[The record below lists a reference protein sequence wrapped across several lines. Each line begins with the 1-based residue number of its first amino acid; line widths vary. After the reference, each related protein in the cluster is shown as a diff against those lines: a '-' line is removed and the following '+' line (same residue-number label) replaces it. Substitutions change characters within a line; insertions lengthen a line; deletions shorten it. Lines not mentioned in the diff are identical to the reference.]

1 LTSAILNDIRLKLTV
16 SVYQSRKMLA
26 DARGNSPEFATLGDP
41 DAALI
46 DLETQFLALV
56 AELDGHG
63 GDLAHPDEF
72 LTTEDEDVLARLDPV
87 ERAIM
92 ETPAYTMT
100 GLSVKAR
107 HLAYVLS
114 EYWEA
119 PIGQI
124 TWEGRAVRLLVETIC
139 SIANAPLR
147 VREPQVGK

>member
-1 LTSAILNDIRLKLTV
+1 MRAHST
-16 SVYQSRKMLA
+16 
-26 DARGNSPEFATLGDP
+26 GNSPELSALRDP
-41 DAALI
+41 DAALV

-63 GDLAHPDEF
+63 CDLTHSDEF
-72 LTTEDEDVLARLDPV
+72 LTTEDEDVLARLDPI

-139 SIANAPLR
+139 NIANAPLR
-147 VREPQVGK
+147 MREPLVGK

>member
-1 LTSAILNDIRLKLTV
+1 MRDHAKGS
-16 SVYQSRKMLA
+16 SPGLA
-26 DARGNSPEFATLGDP
+26 AAGNP

-46 DLETQFLALV
+46 DLENQFLALV
-56 AELDGHG
+56 AELDGHV
-63 GDLAHPDEF
+63 GDFAQSEVYLAM
-72 LTTEDEDVLARLDPV
+72 EDEAVLARLDPV

-92 ETPAYTMT
+92 ESPAYTMT

-124 TWEGRAVRLLVETIC
+124 AWEGRAVRLLVETIC
-139 SIANAPLR
+139 NITNTPLR
-147 VREPQVGK
+147 IREPKVGK

>member
-1 LTSAILNDIRLKLTV
+1 MRDYAKGS
-16 SVYQSRKMLA
+16 
-26 DARGNSPEFATLGDP
+26 SPEVAASEDP

-46 DLETQFLALV
+46 DLENQFLSLV
-56 AELDGHG
+56 AELDGHV
-63 GDLAHPDEF
+63 GDLAQPHEY
-72 LTTEDEDVLARLDPV
+72 LAIEDEAVLARLDPI

-124 TWEGRAVRLLVETIC
+124 AWEGRAVRLLVESIC
-139 SIANAPLR
+139 NIANAPLR
-147 VREPQVGK
+147 IREQEAGK